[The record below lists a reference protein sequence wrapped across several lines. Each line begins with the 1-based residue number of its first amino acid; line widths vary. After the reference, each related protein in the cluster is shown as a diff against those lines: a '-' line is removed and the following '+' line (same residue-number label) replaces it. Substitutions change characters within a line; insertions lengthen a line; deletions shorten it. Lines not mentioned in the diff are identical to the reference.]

1 MVTVEFTH
9 TNNGGYYWL
18 KDSDW
23 DALENAG
30 WTVVNRKLGNG
41 YGFPRATIV
50 AESVAAA
57 TALWAETLPHFD
69 PNDEGCTCCSSPFR
83 FEVLEDETEELEDE
97 EVYDFNMY
105 GDYGSYNDYYEP
117 YDR

>member
-1 MVTVEFTH
+1 MVLVEFTH
-9 TNNGGYYWL
+9 NNSGGYYWL
-18 KDSDW
+18 TNSDW
-23 DALENAG
+23 TALAAAG
-30 WTVVNRKLGNG
+30 WTVETPTFGH
-41 YGFPRATIV
+41 PSAMI
-50 AESVAAA
+50 AADSVEHAK
-57 TALWAETLPHFD
+57 ALWAETLPFD
-69 PNDEGCTCCSSPFR
+69 PDTEGCPCCGSPFR